1 MDILTEETQRFL
13 AATAPDHDEIQS
25 EMASYAAEHGFP
37 IIGPE
42 AGGVLR
48 FLAKLANADRL
59 FEFGSGF
66 GYSATW
72 FAKGMADDGELFLT
86 EHDPDELDMAREFL
100 DRAGL
105 ADRTTFLEGDALE
118 LVESVDGEFDL
129 VLFDHQKHRYAEAF
143 EIVRDRVEVGGIVV
157 ADNVMRGPIDFGAL
171 VEWGEETP
179 AALDGTNADTRGIA
193 AYLDAVRADPRYETI
208 VLPVGN
214 GIAVSSRV
222 E

>member
-1 MDILTEETQRFL
+1 MDIVSDETRRFL
-13 AATAPDHDEIQS
+13 AATAPEHDAVQD
-25 EMASYAAEHGFP
+25 EMAAYASEHGFP

-48 FLAKLANADRL
+48 FLATLAGAKRL

-72 FAKGMADDGELFLT
+72 FAGGMADDAELFLT

-100 DRAGL
+100 ERAGL
-105 ADRTTFLEGDALE
+105 ADRSTFLEGDALE
-118 LVESVDGEFDL
+118 LVETIDGEFDL

-143 EIVRDRVEVGGIVV
+143 DLVRDRVEVGGVVV

-171 VEWGEETP
+171 TDWSEGTVQ
-179 AALDGTNADTRGIA
+179 ALDGANADTRGIG
-193 AYLDAVRADPRYETI
+193 AYLDAVRSDPRYETI

-214 GIAVSSRV
+214 GLAVSTRV

>member
-1 MDILTEETQRFL
+1 MDILTDETRRFL
-13 AATAPDHDEIQS
+13 AATAPDHDEIQA
-25 EMASYAAEHGFP
+25 EMAAYAEENEFP

-42 AGGVLR
+42 AGSVLH
-48 FLAKLANADRL
+48 FLATLADAKRL

-86 EHDPDELDMAREFL
+86 EHDPHELDMAREFL
-100 DRAGL
+100 ERAGV

-118 LVESVDGEFDL
+118 LVENVDGEFDL

-143 EIVRDRVEVGGIVV
+143 DIVRDRVEVGGVVV
-157 ADNVMRGPIDFGAL
+157 ADNVMRGPLDFGAL
-171 VEWGEETP
+171 VEWSEGTTQ
-179 AALDGTNADTRGIA
+179 ALDGTNADTRGIA
-193 AYLDAVRADPRYETI
+193 AYLDAVRADSRYETI

-214 GIAVSSRV
+214 GIAISSRV

>member
-1 MDILTEETQRFL
+1 MDILTDETRRFL
-13 AATAPDHDEIQS
+13 AATAPEHDEIQA
-25 EMASYAAEHGFP
+25 EMAAYAEQNGFP

-48 FLAKLANADRL
+48 MLANLANAKRL

-72 FAKGMADDGELFLT
+72 FAKGMADDAELFLT
-86 EHDPDELDMAREFL
+86 EHDADELDMARDFFE
-100 DRAGL
+100 RTGL

-118 LVESVDGEFDL
+118 LVEQVDGEFDL

-143 EIVRDRVEVGGIVV
+143 DVVRDRIEVGGVVV
-157 ADNVMRGPIDFGAL
+157 ADNIMRGPIDFGSLADWS
-171 VEWGEETP
+171 EGATE
-179 AALDGTNADTRGIA
+179 ALDGTNADTRGIA

>member
-1 MDILTEETQRFL
+1 MDILTDETKRFL
-13 AATAPDHDEIQS
+13 TATAPDHDEVQV
-25 EMASYAAEHGFP
+25 EMAAYAAEHGFP

-48 FLAKLANADRL
+48 FLAQLAGATRL

-72 FAKGMADDGELFLT
+72 FAKGMTDEAELFLT
-86 EHDPDELDMAREFL
+86 EHDPEELDMARDFL
-100 DRAGL
+100 ERAGL

-118 LVESVDGEFDL
+118 LVESVDCEFDL

-143 EIVRDRVEVGGIVV
+143 DVIRDRVAVGGIVV

-171 VEWGEETP
+171 VEWGDGT
-179 AALDGTNADTRGIA
+179 AQALDGTNDDTRGIA

-214 GIAVSSRV
+214 GLAVSSRL

>member
-1 MDILTEETQRFL
+1 MDILTEHTERFL
-13 AATAPDHDEIQS
+13 AALAPEHDAVQA
-25 EMASYAAEHGFP
+25 EMAAYASEHGFP
-37 IIGPE
+37 IVGPE
-42 AGGVLR
+42 AGSVLQ
-48 FLAKLANADRL
+48 FLAGLSGGKRL

-72 FAKGMADDGELFLT
+72 FAKGMADDAELFLT
-86 EHDPDELDMAREFL
+86 EHDPDELDMARDFF

-105 ADRTTFLEGDALE
+105 EDQTTFLEGDALE
-118 LVESVDGEFDL
+118 LVETVDGEFDL

-143 EIVRDRVEVGGIVV
+143 ELVKDRVSVGGIVV
-157 ADNVMRGPIDFGAL
+157 ADNMMRGPIDFGAL
-171 VEWGEETP
+171 VERVEGESD
-179 AALDGTNADTRGIA
+179 ALAGVNADTRGVA

-214 GIAVSSRV
+214 GLAVSSRV

>member
-1 MDILTEETQRFL
+1 MDILTDETKRFL
-13 AATAPDHDEIQS
+13 TATAPEHDDVQS

-48 FLAKLANADRL
+48 FLAHLAGAKRL

-72 FAKGMADDGELFLT
+72 FAEGMADDGELFLT
-86 EHDPDELDMAREFL
+86 EHDADELEMARDFL
-100 DRAGL
+100 ERAGL

-118 LVESVDGEFDL
+118 LVDTVDGEFDL

-143 EIVRDRVEVGGIVV
+143 DAVRDRVAVGGIVV
-157 ADNVMRGPIDFGAL
+157 VDNVMQGPIDFGAL
-171 VEWGEETP
+171 ADWSEATP
-179 AALDGTNADTRGIA
+179 GALDGANADTRGIA

-214 GIAVSSRV
+214 GIAVSSRL

>member
-1 MDILTEETQRFL
+1 MDIVSDETQRFL
-13 AATAPDHDEIQS
+13 TATAPEHDEVQA
-25 EMASYAAEHGFP
+25 EMAAYASENGFP

-48 FLAKLANADRL
+48 FLAHLSGARRL

-72 FAKGMADDGELFLT
+72 FAEGMADDAELILT
-86 EHDPDELDMAREFL
+86 EHDPDELDMARDFL
-100 DRAGL
+100 ERAGL
-105 ADRTTFLEGDALE
+105 ADRSTFLEGDALE
-118 LVESVDGEFDL
+118 LVETVDGEFDL

-143 EIVRDRVEVGGIVV
+143 DIVRDRVEVGGLVV

-171 VEWGEETP
+171 TDWSEGT
-179 AALDGTNADTRGIA
+179 AKALDGANADTRGIA

-208 VLPVGN
+208 VLPIGN
-214 GIAVSSRV
+214 GLAVSTRV

>member
-1 MDILTEETQRFL
+1 MDILPDETKRFL
-13 AATAPDHDEIQS
+13 TATAPDHDEIQS
-25 EMASYAAEHGFP
+25 EMAAYAAENGFP

-48 FLAKLANADRL
+48 FLAHLADATRL

-72 FAKGMADDGELFLT
+72 FAKGMADDAELFLT
-86 EHDPDELDMAREFL
+86 EHDPDELDMARDFL
-100 DRAGL
+100 GRAGL
-105 ADRTTFLEGDALE
+105 ADRTTFLEGDAVE
-118 LVESVDGEFDL
+118 LVDTVDGEFDL

-143 EIVRDRVEVGGIVV
+143 ETVRDRVAVGGVVV

-171 VEWGEETP
+171 VEWGDGT
-179 AALDGTNADTRGIA
+179 ARALDGTNADTRGIA
-193 AYLDAVRADPRYETI
+193 AYLDAVRADARYDTI

-214 GIAVSSRV
+214 GLAVSTRV